1 MEYGSFSLFHR
12 DTQRMHRDTLRFFIL
27 CVSLRKI
34 FANLCGIKFNMN
46 LYHLYGLIFLFINL
60 NVFGQNQEDKI
71 YNAVDSFTAHPS
83 AKALQNLTNTE
94 ADFWRNPKPKTKDEF
109 LAIVVLNC
117 NKAYYENQFGQT
129 QNAISSYEKA
139 WQIYQKQ
146 KLSNYDI
153 IEFCLKPLGNL
164 YTVLGDYDSAEN
176 TIKQYFFIVNTSK
189 NYPDAQKQKF
199 AAILNLSNV
208 YQSSGKISLAIEVL
222 ENTLKTEQL
231 SNSQKGIL
239 LNNLGNNYLLSS
251 TGNLMRP
258 EIYQSAKNAF
268 DSAVKYLK
276 DEKDQSETL
285 SNSYR
290 NLATLN
296 RQREKY
302 EIADSYLD
310 KAEKLLLQTKNQQP
324 RKLAKLYYEKA
335 LLLFDERKYDESI
348 KPISAV
354 FKVLIPNY
362 NSKDIFPNQNQL
374 YAETVLMDAIDLQA
388 EILQL
393 KQPKKALKAFELSF
407 YIEDLLM
414 NSLVYENSKIISQ
427 LRSRNR
433 TEKCISIYSNL
444 YETER
449 KIQYLEEAFQ
459 LSERTK
465 SGILQRYRSNI
476 KNASV
481 KEKQLLQ
488 ELQNLN
494 NAILKEQQKVDLA
507 DISKINQLIKKQNE
521 SMLSLKKI
529 QSENQDYLPENCD
542 LKALFSKLEND
553 KAMMV
558 YYFMGFE
565 NQYYFTLQNNQI
577 QLNRLNTTHTS
588 IPKIV
593 RFVDYFNEANAI
605 TNDIFGYNKCGKEVF
620 DILKLPNNSVY
631 QNLII
636 VPDGILNFLP
646 FEALITQESKTTN
659 FAKMHYL
666 LNDFRITYNTSANIY
681 LNSKTVSKS
690 EKTVLGVFPVF
701 EKTTFELSYSKKELE
716 SIRSNFKGKYLEN
729 SNAIFSN
736 FKNDAA
742 NYSILH
748 LSTHASSGDI
758 ETPAS
763 IKFYDQEILYS
774 ELYNLHINPD
784 LVVLSACETGIGKLY
799 KAEGAMSIARGFQ
812 FAGAQNLLFSLW
824 KVNDFTTSVFMS
836 DFYKNVK
843 NDVSYFEANSNAKL
857 EYLNDKSIP
866 NAKKSP
872 YYWSSFVYYGSIS
885 TEEKSGNY
893 IYYVISFLIVI
904 GLFLVF
910 NQYRKWKIFTRFSKK
925 RNIKK

>member
-1 MEYGSFSLFHR
+1 
-12 DTQRMHRDTLRFFIL
+12 
-27 CVSLRKI
+27 
-34 FANLCGIKFNMN
+34 MN
-46 LYHLYGLIFLFINL
+46 LYRLYGLIFLFINL

-71 YNAVDSFTAHPS
+71 YHAIDVFTAHPS
-83 AKALQNLTNTE
+83 AKAIQDLSNAE
-94 ADFWRNPKPKTKDEF
+94 ADFWKNPKPKTKDEL
-109 LAIVVLNC
+109 LALVVLNC
-117 NKAYYENQFGQT
+117 NKAYYENLFGQT

-176 TIKQYFFIVNTSK
+176 TIKQYYFIVNTSK
-189 NYPDAQKQKF
+189 NYPDAQNQKF

-208 YQSSGKISLAIEVL
+208 YQSSGKISSAIEVL
-222 ENTLKTEQL
+222 ENTLKTEKL

-239 LNNLGNNYLLSS
+239 LNNLGNNYWLNSKQFIKNAPQNAEKAFLSS
-251 TGNLMRP
+251 I
-258 EIYQSAKNAF
+258 E
-268 DSAVKYLK
+268 YLK
-276 DEKDQSETL
+276 NEKGQSETL

-290 NLATLN
+290 NLASMN
-296 RQREKY
+296 RQWQQFD
-302 EIADSYLD
+302 IADSYMQ
-310 KAEKLLLQTKNQQP
+310 KAEKLLLETKNQQP
-324 RKLAKLYYEKA
+324 RKRAKLYYEKA
-335 LLLFDERKYDESI
+335 LLLFDEQKYEESA
-348 KPISAV
+348 KQISVV
-354 FKVLIPNY
+354 FKILIPNY
-362 NSKDIFPNQNQL
+362 NSKDILPNKNQL
-374 YAETVLMDAIDLQA
+374 YAETVLVDALDLQA
-388 EILQL
+388 EIL
-393 KQPKKALKAFELSF
+393 KIKDPKNALRAFELSF

-414 NSLVYENSKIISQ
+414 NSLVYENSKILMQ

-433 TEKCISIYSNL
+433 TEKCISVYDELFSK
-444 YETER
+444 EGKT
-449 KIQYLEEAFQ
+449 KYLEEAFQ
-459 LSERTK
+459 LSEKTK
-465 SGILQRYRSNI
+465 SGILKGYRSNI
-476 KNASV
+476 KNASAE
-481 KEKQLLQ
+481 EKQLLQ

-494 NAILKEQQKVDLA
+494 NAILKEQQKGDSA
-507 DISKINQLIKKQNE
+507 NISKINTLIKQQNE
-521 SMLSLKKI
+521 VMISLKKV
-529 QSENQDYLPENCD
+529 QSENTDYIPEKCD
-542 LKALFSKLEND
+542 VKVLLSKLKKD

-558 YYFMGFE
+558 YYFMGSE
-565 NQYYFTLQNNQI
+565 KLYFFVLQNDQI
-577 QLNRLNTTHTS
+577 DLNHINITHLG
-588 IPKIV
+588 IPRIAQ
-593 RFVDYFNEANAI
+593 FIDYFNSPDAI
-605 TNDIFGYNKCGKEVF
+605 TNDISGYNHYGKDVY
-620 DILKLPNNSVY
+620 DLLKLPNNSVY
-631 QNLII
+631 KNLVI

-646 FEALITQESKTTN
+646 FEALITQESNTTN

-666 LNDFRITYNTSANIY
+666 LNDFRIAYTTSANIY
-681 LNSKTVSKS
+681 LNTKPVSKS
-690 EKTVLGVFPVF
+690 KKTVLGVFPVF
-701 EKTTFELSYSKKELE
+701 EGTSFELSYSKKELE
-716 SIRSNFKGKYLEN
+716 SIRRNFKGKYLEN
-729 SNAIFSN
+729 SNAGFAD
-736 FKNDAA
+736 FKNNAS

-843 NDVSYFEANSNAKL
+843 NDVSYFEANTNAKR

-885 TEEKSGNY
+885 AEEKSGNY

-904 GLFLVF
+904 GLFLGF
-910 NQYRKWKIFTRFSKK
+910 NHYRKWKIFTRFSKK
-925 RNIKK
+925 RITKK

>member
-1 MEYGSFSLFHR
+1 
-12 DTQRMHRDTLRFFIL
+12 
-27 CVSLRKI
+27 
-34 FANLCGIKFNMN
+34 MN
-46 LYHLYGLIFLFINL
+46 LYNLYGLIFLFL
-60 NVFGQNQEDKI
+60 TLSAFGQNQEDKI
-71 YNAVDSFTAHPS
+71 YHAIDVFTTHPS
-83 AKALQNLTNTE
+83 AKAIQDLSNAE
-94 ADFWRNPKPKTKDEF
+94 ADFWRNPKPKTKDEL
-109 LAIVVLNC
+109 LAVVVLNC

-176 TIKQYFFIVNTSK
+176 TIKQYYFIVNTSK
-189 NYPDAQKQKF
+189 NYPDAQNQKF

-208 YQSSGKISLAIEVL
+208 YQSSGKISSAIEVL
-222 ENTLKTEQL
+222 ENTLKTEKL

-239 LNNLGNNYLLSS
+239 LNNLGNNYWLNSKQFIKNAPQNAEKAFLSS
-251 TGNLMRP
+251 I
-258 EIYQSAKNAF
+258 E
-268 DSAVKYLK
+268 YLK
-276 DEKDQSETL
+276 NEKGKSETL

-290 NLATLN
+290 NLASMN
-296 RQREKY
+296 RQWQQFD
-302 EIADSYLD
+302 IADSYMQ
-310 KAEKLLLQTKNQQP
+310 KAEKLLLETKNQQP
-324 RKLAKLYYEKA
+324 RKRAKLYYEKA
-335 LLLFDERKYDESI
+335 LLLFDEQKYEESAKQI
-348 KPISAV
+348 LVV
-354 FKVLIPNY
+354 FKTLIPNY
-362 NSKDIFPNQNQL
+362 NSKDVLPNKNQL
-374 YAETVLMDAIDLQA
+374 YAETVLVDALDLQA
-388 EILQL
+388 EIL
-393 KQPKKALKAFELSF
+393 KIKDPKNALKAFELSF

-414 NSLVYENSKIISQ
+414 NSLVYENSKILMQ

-433 TEKCISIYSNL
+433 TEKCLFVYDELFSK
-444 YETER
+444 EGKT
-449 KIQYLEEAFQ
+449 KYLEEAFQ
-459 LSERTK
+459 LSEKTK
-465 SGILQRYRSNI
+465 SGILKGYRSNI
-476 KNASV
+476 KNASAE
-481 KEKQLLQ
+481 EKQLLQ

-494 NAILKEQQKVDLA
+494 NAILKEQQKGDSA
-507 DISKINQLIKKQNE
+507 NISKINTLIKQQNE
-521 SMLSLKKI
+521 VMISLKKV
-529 QSENQDYLPENCD
+529 QSENTDYIPEKCD
-542 LKALFSKLEND
+542 VKALLSKLKKD

-558 YYFMGFE
+558 YYFMGSE
-565 NQYYFTLQNNQI
+565 KLYFFVLQNDQI
-577 QLNRLNTTHTS
+577 GLNHINITHLG
-588 IPKIV
+588 IPRIAQ
-593 RFVDYFNEANAI
+593 FIDYFNSPDAI
-605 TNDIFGYNKCGKEVF
+605 TNDISGYNHYGKDVY
-620 DILKLPNNSVY
+620 DLLKLPNNSGY
-631 QNLII
+631 KNLVI

-646 FEALITQESKTTN
+646 FEALITQESNTTN

-666 LNDFRITYNTSANIY
+666 LNDFRIAYTTSANIY
-681 LNSKTVSKS
+681 LNAKPVSKS
-690 EKTVLGVFPVF
+690 KKTVLGVFPVF
-701 EKTTFELSYSKKELE
+701 EGTSFELSYSKKELE
-716 SIRSNFKGKYLEN
+716 SIRRNFKGKYLEN
-729 SNAIFSN
+729 SNAGFAD
-736 FKNDAA
+736 FKNNAS

-843 NDVSYFEANSNAKL
+843 NDVSYFEANTNAKR

-885 TEEKSGNY
+885 AEEKSGNY

-904 GLFLVF
+904 GLFLGF
-910 NQYRKWKIFTRFSKK
+910 NHYRKWKIFTRFSKK
-925 RNIKK
+925 RITKK

>member
-1 MEYGSFSLFHR
+1 
-12 DTQRMHRDTLRFFIL
+12 
-27 CVSLRKI
+27 
-34 FANLCGIKFNMN
+34 MN
-46 LYHLYGLIFLFINL
+46 LYNLYGLIFLFLTL

-71 YNAVDSFTAHPS
+71 YNAVDSFVAHPS
-83 AKALQNLTNTE
+83 AKALQNLNAAE
-94 ADFWRNPKPKTKDEF
+94 ADFWRNSKPKTKDEF

-139 WQIYQKQ
+139 WQIYQKH
-146 KLSNYDI
+146 KLSDYDI

-208 YQSSGKISLAIEVL
+208 YQSSGKISLAIELL
-222 ENTLKTEQL
+222 ENTLKTEKL
-231 SNSQKGIL
+231 SNLQKGIL
-239 LNNLGNNYLLSS
+239 WNNLGNNYLLDSQKIVWIVKSPPDIESAFKSS
-251 TGNLMRP
+251 
-258 EIYQSAKNAF
+258 I
-268 DSAVKYLK
+268 KYLQN
-276 DEKDQSETL
+276 EKNQSENL
-285 SNSYR
+285 SNAYR
-290 NLATLN
+290 NLASMN
-296 RQREKY
+296 RQWQQY
-302 EIADSYLD
+302 ETANSYLK
-310 KAEKLLLQTKNQQP
+310 KAEKLFLETPNIQP
-324 RKLAKLYYEKA
+324 RKMAKLYYEKA
-335 LLLFDERKYDESI
+335 LLLFAEHKYDECSKQINSI
-348 KPISAV
+348 FEI
-354 FKVLIPNY
+354 LIPNY
-362 NSKDIFPNQNQL
+362 KSKSNLPNENEL
-374 YAETVLMDAIDLQA
+374 YAETVLIDALDLQA
-388 EILQL
+388 EIFIRQN
-393 KQPKKALKAFELSF
+393 QSKKALEAFYLSF
-407 YIEDLLM
+407 HIEDILM
-414 NSLVYENSKIISQ
+414 NVVFYENSKIISQ

-433 TEKCISIYSNL
+433 TEKCISIYDLL
-444 YETER
+444 YQKENNI
-449 KIQYLEEAFQ
+449 KYLEKAFQ
-459 LSERTK
+459 LAERSK

-476 KNASV
+476 KNASNE
-481 KEKQLLQ
+481 EKQLLQ

-494 NAILKEQQKVDLA
+494 NAILKEQQKGDSANILE
-507 DISKINQLIKKQNE
+507 INRLIKKQNE
-521 SMLSLKKI
+521 LMISLKKI
-529 QSENQDYLPENCD
+529 QGKNPDYIPENCNIKS
-542 LKALFSKLEND
+542 LLSQLEND
-553 KAMMV
+553 KAVMV
-558 YYFMGFE
+558 YYFMGSE
-565 NQYYFTLQNNQI
+565 ILYYFTLKNKQI
-577 QLNRLNTTHTS
+577 HLNHIYITDTA
-588 IPKIV
+588 IPQIGA
-593 RFVDYFNEANAI
+593 FIDYFNNSNTI
-605 TNDIFGYNKCGKEVF
+605 LNNISGYNKNGYAVYKM
-620 DILKLPNNSVY
+620 LKLPLNKVY
-631 QNLII
+631 KNLII

-646 FEALITQESKTTN
+646 FEALITRESKTTN

-666 LNDFRITYNTSANIY
+666 LNDFKIAYNTSANIY
-681 LNSKTVSKS
+681 LNSKPVSKS

-701 EKTTFELSYSKKELE
+701 EKTAFELSYSKKELE

-729 SNAIFSN
+729 SNASFSN
-736 FKNDAA
+736 FKNNAP

-758 ETPAS
+758 EIPAS

-836 DFYKNVK
+836 DFYKNIK

-885 TEEKSGNY
+885 KEEKSGNY

-904 GLFLVF
+904 GLFLIF
-910 NQYRKWKIFTRFSKK
+910 NPYRKWKIFTRFSKK

>member
-1 MEYGSFSLFHR
+1 
-12 DTQRMHRDTLRFFIL
+12 
-27 CVSLRKI
+27 
-34 FANLCGIKFNMN
+34 MN
-46 LYHLYGLIFLFINL
+46 LYRLYGLLFLFINL
-60 NVFGQNQEDKI
+60 TVFGQNQEDKI

-83 AKALQNLTNTE
+83 VKAIQDLSTIET
-94 ADFWRNPKPKTKDEF
+94 AFWKNPNPKTKDEL

-117 NKAYYENQFGQT
+117 NKGYYENLFGLT
-129 QNAISSYEKA
+129 QNAVSSYEKA
-139 WQIYQKQ
+139 WQVFQKH
-146 KLSNYDI
+146 KLGNYDI

-176 TIKQYFFIVNTSK
+176 TIKQYYFIANTSK
-189 NYPDAQKQKF
+189 VYPDAQKQKF

-208 YQSSGKISLAIEVL
+208 YQGSGKISMAIELL
-222 ENTLKTEQL
+222 ENTLKGENL
-231 SNSQKGIL
+231 SNLQKGIL
-239 LNNLGNNYLLSS
+239 WNNLGNNYLLSS
-251 TGNLMRP
+251 TENLMRP
-258 EIYQSAKNAF
+258 EILKKAEKTFEASI
-268 DSAVKYLK
+268 KYL
-276 DEKDQSETL
+276 EKEKGQSETL

-290 NLATLN
+290 NLASMN
-296 RQREKY
+296 RQWQRFDL
-302 EIADSYLD
+302 ADSYMQ
-310 KAEKLLLQTKNQQP
+310 KAEKLFLETPNQQP

-335 LLLFDERKYDESI
+335 LLLFDERKYDESSNEI
-348 KPISAV
+348 TRI
-354 FKVLIPNY
+354 FKTLIPNY
-362 NSKDIFPNQNQL
+362 NSKNILPNQNQL
-374 YAETVLMDAIDLQA
+374 YAETVLADALDLQA
-388 EILQL
+388 ELL
-393 KQPKKALKAFELSF
+393 KFKQPKKVLQAFELSF

-414 NSLVYENSKIISQ
+414 NSLVYENSKILMQ

-433 TEKCISIYSNL
+433 IEKCISIYDELFKKES
-444 YETER
+444 
-449 KIQYLEEAFQ
+449 KMQYLEEAFQ

-465 SGILQRYRSNI
+465 SGILQRYRSNF
-476 KNASV
+476 KNASTE
-481 KEKQLLQ
+481 EKQLLQ

-494 NAILKEQQKVDLA
+494 NAILKEQQKGNSA
-507 DISKINQLIKKQNE
+507 NISRINNFIKKQNE
-521 SMLSLKKI
+521 LVISLKKV
-529 QSENQDYLPENCD
+529 QFKSADYVPEKCD
-542 LKALFSKLEND
+542 LKGLFSKLEKD
-553 KAMMV
+553 QAVMV

-565 NQYYFTLQNNQI
+565 NQYFFTLQNNSI
-577 QLNRLNTTHTS
+577 SLNHLNTTHTS

-593 RFVDYFNEANAI
+593 QFVDYFNDANAI
-605 TNDIFGYNKCGKEVF
+605 TNDISGYNKCGKQVF

-646 FEALITQESKTTN
+646 FEALITQESNTTN

-666 LNDFRITYNTSANIY
+666 LNDFKIAYNTSANIY
-681 LNSKTVSKS
+681 LNSKPVLKS
-690 EKTVLGVFPVF
+690 DKTVLGVFPVF
-701 EKTTFELSYSKKELE
+701 EKSPFELRYSKKELA
-716 SIRSNFKGKYLEN
+716 SIRNNFKGKYLEN
-729 SNAIFSN
+729 ADATFNN
-736 FKNDAA
+736 FKNNAS

-799 KAEGAMSIARGFQ
+799 KAEGAMSVARGFQ
-812 FAGAQNLLFSLW
+812 FAGAQNLMFSLW
-824 KVNDFTTSVFMS
+824 KVNDFTTSVFMA

-843 NDVSYFEANSNAKL
+843 NNVSYFKANTNAKR

-872 YYWSSFVYYGSIS
+872 YYWSSFVYYGFIS
-885 TEEKSGNY
+885 GEEKSGNY

-925 RNIKK
+925 RNTKK